1 MVLSNKKLKQK
12 LRDATAE
19 SAAAPP
25 VVDTVGGRAD
35 QVESMERK
43 LGDGAQRLNLSKR
56 EKRRKV
62 GGYGGGSGGDV
73 LKSGKR
79 KRREGKSAG
88 GEGGEMV
95 VEAGAGSVRSK
106 KGKRKMEAVGIVDL
120 LGSVR
125 KLKSE
130 KEKKEWKKKKM
141 TNRTGKK
148 KKEMVGD
155 KENRNGETALIVVDH
170 VDARY
175 GCPSSVI
182 FFFGLW
188 VSLDSVL
195 SCARAHRTA
204 LFS

>member
-12 LRDATAE
+12 LRDATSE

-62 GGYGGGSGGDV
+62 GGDGGGSGGDV

-95 VEAGAGSVRSK
+95 VEAGARSVRSK
-106 KGKRKMEAVGIVDL
+106 KGKRKMEVVGIVDL

-130 KEKKEWKKKKM
+130 KEKKEWKKKK
-141 TNRTGKK
+141 NRTGKK
-148 KKEMVGD
+148 KKEKVGA
-155 KENRNGETALIVVDH
+155 KENRNGETGLIVVDH

-182 FFFGLW
+182 FFFVLW

-195 SCARAHRTA
+195 SCARAHMTA
-204 LFS
+204 FFS